1 MTAAIFEKPRAT
13 RKATGGSA
21 GSEEAKL
28 RQLSQILY
36 DASRADGANF
46 DSGYSLRLLRI
57 ASEIALDEADGFDK
71 RSDQHCANTAFDLAA
86 IVGSARRVPSDLPLP
101 AGLLALIEQARVL
114 LSDLCDCE
122 DCFDD
127 ERSKPAVP
135 SSPFLNGYTPAQLR
149 EILAHIASST
159 EAATEILLDVEA
171 HIGGEEWTPSQCI
184 TTVRVAAQALR
195 LVGAMADQAAGTG
208 IMGGPIEWSMADR
221 DMKGDGHA

>member
-1 MTAAIFEKPRAT
+1 MTAATIEKPRAA
-13 RKATGGSA
+13 RKATAAQTGP
-21 GSEEAKL
+21 EEAKL

-36 DASRADGANF
+36 DASQTNGANF
-46 DSGYSLRLLRI
+46 DSGYSLRLLAI
-57 ASEIALDEADGFDK
+57 ASKLALASAEAFNA
-71 RSDQHCANTAFDLAA
+71 RSYKEQVDAAFDLAA

-101 AGLLALIEQARVL
+101 AGMLALIEQARVL

-127 ERSKPAVP
+127 ERSKPASP
-135 SSPFLNGYTPAQLR
+135 SAPFLNGYTPTQLR

-171 HIGGEEWTPSQCI
+171 HIGGEEWTASQCI
-184 TTVRVAAQALR
+184 TNVHVAAQALR

-221 DMKGDGHA
+221 DMKGGGHA

>member
-1 MTAAIFEKPRAT
+1 MTAATIEQPRAA
-13 RKATGGSA
+13 RKASAASA
-21 GSEEAKL
+21 GPEEAKL
-28 RQLSQILY
+28 RRLSQILY
-36 DASRADGANF
+36 DASQTDGANF

-57 ASEIALDEADGFDK
+57 ASEIALVEAAGFDK
-71 RSDQHCANTAFDLAA
+71 RTEKDRINSAFDLAA

-127 ERSKPAVP
+127 ERSKPASP
-135 SSPFLNGYTPAQLR
+135 SAPFLNGYTPTQLR

-171 HIGGEEWTPSQCI
+171 HIGGEEWTTSQCI
-184 TTVRVAAQALR
+184 TNVHVAAQALR

-208 IMGGPIEWSMADR
+208 IMGGPIEWSMGDR
-221 DMKGDGHA
+221 DLKGAAHA